1 MMLSPEC
8 QNQETARLTHQLLAV
23 LRQYKA
29 KPYLPVW
36 GELYC
41 ALRDISKAAKRL
53 ETDIVVYPINPAGT
67 LICSHQAVQFVVDIP
82 DPGLTITLSV
92 DQLIDALL
100 QGSFAPIDETPLR
113 RKLD

>member
-1 MMLSPEC
+1 MIISQES
-8 QNQETARLTHQLLAV
+8 QNQEIVHLNESLLAV
-23 LRQYKA
+23 LRQHKK

-41 ALRDISKAAKRL
+41 ALRGIIKAAQRL
-53 ETDIVVYPINPAGT
+53 QADIVVYPIRPVGT
-67 LICSHQAVQFVVDIP
+67 LICRHQSAQFVVDIP

-100 QGSFAPIDETPLR
+100 QGSFSPL
-113 RKLD
+113 D